1 LLFGPWPWRS
11 PTACDRLTPS
21 LTTVVV
27 RCAGPGKMAFS
38 SREGKGLGT
47 ARTGVGEADGE
58 ALITRDDGEVLSC
71 GVAW

>member
-1 LLFGPWPWRS
+1 
-11 PTACDRLTPS
+11 
-21 LTTVVV
+21 
-27 RCAGPGKMAFS
+27 MAFS

-58 ALITRDDGEVLSC
+58 ALITRDDGEVLSW